1 MLDIK
6 DIKKRKEYYKECFN
20 KREYE
25 VDLDNLIN
33 LYDKQNKIK
42 QEQETLLALKNKGA
56 KEFEFAKRNNADNLE
71 ELQANLR
78 ANTQKIADLTKEYN
92 EALEEYN
99 KIFLAL
105 PNIVVDDTPAGGK
118 ENNVVLKEFKEKPM
132 FAFNIILS
140 IMKEGLKLLAN

>member
-6 DIKKRKEYYKECFN
+6 DIKKRKEYYNECFK

-25 VDLDNLIN
+25 VDLDKLIN
-33 LYDKQNKIK
+33 LYDKQVKIK
-42 QEQETLLALKNKGA
+42 QEQENLLALKNKGA
-56 KEFEFAKRNNADNLE
+56 KEFEFAKRNNVDNLE

-92 EALEEYN
+92 EANEEYN

-105 PNIVVDDTPAGGK
+105 PNIVVYDCHPWSECRMSSVPSGSVWKALSNMDVTM
-118 ENNVVLKEFKEKPM
+118 LKTGRSE
-132 FAFNIILS
+132 IV
-140 IMKEGLKLLAN
+140 